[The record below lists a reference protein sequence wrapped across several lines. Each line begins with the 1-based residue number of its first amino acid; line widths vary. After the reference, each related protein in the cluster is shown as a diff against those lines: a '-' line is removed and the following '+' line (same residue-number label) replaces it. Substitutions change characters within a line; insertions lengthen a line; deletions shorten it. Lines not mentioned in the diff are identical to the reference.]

1 MVHGVHRN
9 AAHVECGLAEGA
21 VREPLLARFRE
32 GLVTAAGTRD
42 RADRRAAIRV
52 ERVELS
58 RGKLDHRAFGLA
70 DDDGLRSGSPH
81 ELPSVPGHR
90 FDVVDQRAFR
100 NLAEGQ
106 RVPAVHVRHAVGDRL
121 TNRESVAGNHEDLLT
136 AESNAREGRRVTGRL
151 EDISDHT
158 RTAEARIGDEAR
170 MTMARGAVG
179 RRGAATAS
187 LGTKILPH
195 QNTPIRM
202 PISSAEKP
210 AFNLMIACFPSFRTN
225 VLTFATF
232 TSKTGRFPRSRR
244 TFPASFTTTRTL
256 RGWRYRRPRIFPR
269 PARMCRPSFAR
280 STSGRRPR

>member
-32 GLVTAAGTRD
+32 GLVTAAGTRA

-106 RVPAVHVRHAVGDRL
+106 RVPAVDVRHAMGHGLAD
-121 TNRESVAGNHEDLLT
+121 RESIARDHEDLL
-136 AESNAREGRRVTGRL
+136 AVESDSREGRGMARRL
-151 EDISDHT
+151 EDVRHHA
-158 RTAEARIGDEAR
+158 RPAEVRICDKAR
-170 MTMARGAVG
+170 MTVARGPIS

-187 LGTKILPH
+187 LGAQILPH

-210 AFNLMIACFPSFRTN
+210 AFSLMIACFPSFRTN

-232 TSKTGRFPRSRR
+232 TSKSSSNAFLTWVRVASRR
-244 TFPASFTTTRTL
+244 TRNS
-256 RGWRYRRPRIFPR
+256 RRL
-269 PARMCRPSFAR
+269 PS
-280 STSGRRPR
+280 